1 MGISV
6 LCQTI
11 YLLHLLH
18 YGQLHMLS
26 DIGLCFVFSSCA
38 AICNEKS
45 VVTVRY
51 KVGMMLSLVQRVWCH
66 GTFNR
71 HNFCHV
77 VDSFYDISRRT
88 ASILSPSV
96 SLSLH

>member
-1 MGISV
+1 MWEFQFYVKLSI
-6 LCQTI
+6 CCI
-11 YLLHLLH
+11 YSIMVNCICYLIL
-18 YGQLHMLS
+18 
-26 DIGLCFVFSSCA
+26 DFVFSSCE

-45 VVTVRY
+45 VATARY

-71 HNFCHV
+71 HNFRHV
-77 VDSFYDISRRT
+77 VDSFSDISRWT
-88 ASILSPSV
+88 ASIVSPSV